1 MAEEKTLKKRGPG
14 RPFLPDDP
22 RIKRTGRMRGSKNK
36 FGEAFVDAMLVDFEE
51 HGAAVIETCRT
62 KDPSTYIRVAA
73 AILPRQIEQDIELT
87 DTSGSE
93 KAISLDWNVITG
105 GLYADTE
112 SSGGVQMGEQGKGLQ
127 KPKGSRKASKSRA

>member
-14 RPFLPDDP
+14 RPFVPGDP
-22 RIKRTGRMRGSKNK
+22 RIKRTGRMKGTKNK

-105 GLYADTE
+105 GQYIEEQPIVLDTKKK
-112 SSGGVQMGEQGKGLQ
+112 KG
-127 KPKGSRKASKSRA
+127 